1 MQPGG
6 HRFDPGPLHF
16 LTRVNLPG
24 ADLAIDA
31 RILARRF
38 GARWVL
44 RGVSFELRAGEAAG
58 LVGANGSGKSTLLRL
73 LCTLI
78 RPTAGSA
85 TVFGA
90 DVVKEP
96 DRVREM
102 VGFFSPIP
110 GVYDD
115 LTARENVRFAATM
128 LGRSPAAADGA
139 LDRAGLAGVAGE
151 RVRGFSSGMLRR
163 LSLARVLVQSPRLLL
178 LDEPYNNF
186 DAQGIALVN
195 DVIRVT
201 LARDGSALVVVHDVA
216 SAVPVVGPWFTLR
229 DGKAEPSAGVPIGS
243 PSPTIAPV
251 LTAAGG
257 VH

>member
-1 MQPGG
+1 M
-6 HRFDPGPLHF
+6 
-16 LTRVNLPG
+16 
-24 ADLAIDA
+24 
-31 RILARRF
+31 LARRF

-44 RGVSFELRAGEAAG
+44 RGVSLELPAGQAAG

-78 RPTAGSA
+78 RPSAGSA

-90 DVVKEP
+90 HVVR
-96 DRVREM
+96 DADLVRES

-128 LGRSPAAADGA
+128 LRRSSAAADSA
-139 LDRAGLAGVAGE
+139 VERVGLADVADE

-163 LSLARVLVQSPRLLL
+163 LSLARVLVQQPRLLL
-178 LDEPYNNF
+178 LDEPYNNL
-186 DAQGIALVN
+186 DAQGIALLN
-195 DVIRVT
+195 EVIRET
-201 LARDGSALVVVHDVA
+201 IGRGGSALVVVHDVA
-216 SAVPVVGPWFTLR
+216 SAVPVVGSWFTLA
-229 DGKAEPSAGVPIGS
+229 DGRVHPSGAVPIGV
-243 PSPTIAPV
+243 PSPNAS
-251 LTAAGG
+251 AAFASSGA

>member
-1 MQPGG
+1 
-6 HRFDPGPLHF
+6 
-16 LTRVNLPG
+16 
-24 ADLAIDA
+24 
-31 RILARRF
+31 
-38 GARWVL
+38 
-44 RGVSFELRAGEAAG
+44 VSFELRSGVAAG

-90 DVVKEP
+90 DVVREP
-96 DRVREM
+96 DRVREV

-128 LGRSPAAADGA
+128 LGRSQSAADGA
-139 LDRAGLAGVAGE
+139 LDRSGLAAVADE

-163 LSLARVLVQSPRLLL
+163 LSLARVLVQAPRLLL

-195 DVIRVT
+195 DVIRET
-201 LARDGSALVVVHDVA
+201 LARGGSALVVVHDVA

-229 DGKAEPSAGVPIGS
+229 DGKVEASSAVPVGS
-243 PSPTIAPV
+243 PSPTIVPV
-251 LTAAGG
+251 LAAVGG
-257 VH
+257 LH